1 MEKTTNY
8 KLFKP
13 ELGDRVSIGDINE
26 NMDILDEKLKEVETV
41 KIDKSRIL
49 TTREEVEAVTE
60 EGFLVDALVA
70 AQLNSDNSRWG
81 TRQTVTLPYTPT
93 QDGVLQVIFQMS
105 DAAEAYIYISDGSDI
120 ILSISGSNLGGRNSR
135 SVPAIAGK
143 TYAVLSIQGTWVNTI
158 YFYPFK

>member
-26 NMDILDEKLKEVETV
+26 NMDILDEKLKEVELI

-49 TTREEVEAVTE
+49 STKEEVEAVTE

-70 AQLNSDNSRWG
+70 AQLNSDIKIKDCGTNSNNLG
-81 TRQTVTLPYTPT
+81 
-93 QDGVLQVIFQMS
+93 S
-105 DAAEAYIYISDGSDI
+105 SDI
-120 ILSISGSNLGGRNSR
+120 INVTFNKSFDVVPMIFCQAYVGTGFMTSINIRNVTTTGFSYSNPWDGSST
-135 SVPAIAGK
+135 SATTTVFWIAI
-143 TYAVLSIQGTWVNTI
+143 
-158 YFYPFK
+158 

>member
-26 NMDILDEKLKEVETV
+26 NMDILDEKLKEVELI

-49 TTREEVEAVTE
+49 STKEEVEAVTE

-70 AQLNSDNSRWG
+70 AQLNSDNEWKTG
-81 TRQTVTLPYTPT
+81 
-93 QDGVLQVIFQMS
+93 
-105 DAAEAYIYISDGSDI
+105 
-120 ILSISGSNLGGRNSR
+120 SISATVSTANGYVDVQVSFLVAFDHVPFMTGSTNAGGGSTSVQCAPRADGGLIRVWS
-135 SVPAIAGK
+135 SVPA
-143 TYAVLSIQGTWVNTI
+143 TYTVSWVAR
-158 YFYPFK
+158 

>member
-26 NMDILDEKLKEVETV
+26 NMDILDEKLKEVDLI

-49 TTREEVEAVTE
+49 STKEEVEAVTE

-70 AQLNSDNSRWG
+70 AQLNSDINKYIVYAK
-81 TRQTVTLPYTPT
+81 T
-93 QDGVLQVIFQMS
+93 QVINGKT
-105 DAAEAYIYISDGSDI
+105 DATLNITIDPIEGYT
-120 ILSISGSNLGGRNSR
+120 
-135 SVPAIAGK
+135 IAGAWLV
-143 TYAVLSIQGTWVNTI
+143 AVTPAPDAITSATLVSDVSVRISVKNNNASGAYDHT
-158 YFYPFK
+158 FKICVWYTLTQ